1 LDKIDHNIISLLLI
15 DYDNKHISNE
25 LKIPLSTIQRRVRN
39 ILSSGIVTVKVQPN
53 FKMLGIKKGL
63 IHVYLQNGNI
73 KDINSQV
80 AKMQGFLSTS
90 IHVGNSDIVGEFVY
104 KDTEDL
110 VDAISNI
117 KHIEGVDKV
126 LWSEEISTLSA
137 EPHNIRN
144 SFRNMV

>member
-1 LDKIDHNIISLLLI
+1 
-15 DYDNKHISNE
+15 
-25 LKIPLSTIQRRVRN
+25 
-39 ILSSGIVTVKVQPN
+39 
-53 FKMLGIKKGL
+53 MGIKKGL

-126 LWSEEISTLSA
+126 LWSEEISNLSA

-144 SFRNMV
+144 SFRNMVWYY